1 MVQAAFRLAQCF
13 RYGLGVDR
21 LPEMAF
27 EWTQRAASRG
37 HAESQHELGD
47 ASPHL
52 HLHHYDG
59 LRRVRATMLTHDS

>member
-21 LPEMAF
+21 QPEMAF

-37 HAESQHELGD
+37 HAESQHELGE
-47 ASPHL
+47 ALPHPTSSAIST
-52 HLHHYDG
+52 
-59 LRRVRATMLTHDS
+59 RVRATMLTHDG